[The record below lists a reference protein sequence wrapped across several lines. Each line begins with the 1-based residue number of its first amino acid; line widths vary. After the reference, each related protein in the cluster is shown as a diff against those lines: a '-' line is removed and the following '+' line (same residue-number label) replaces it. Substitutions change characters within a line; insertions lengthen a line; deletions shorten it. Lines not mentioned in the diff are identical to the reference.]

1 MSVSLL
7 FQPLDATSML
17 REGPCGFVPPMAA
30 WNDAHEVDGG
40 QRWMPMPTR
49 SPARNTRQ
57 VGAAMSEGTHHC
69 GDISAGCGWYT
80 AENIGVE
87 GGDCC
92 GCFCFGCVAD
102 VAAEHAKLLADA
114 PKRRGISAK
123 LKARLRRD
131 RTMVALTV
139 RMPKGVVDDLAAR
152 ATKGKFSTPQ
162 ALVRSYV
169 GRALRVEASRE
180 RAEASG
186 FAFGAM
192 MITVALAK
200 DTLALAAHGGCGGRR
215 LCGPGHALVQ
225 LHDNVR
231 AQMLGLNFN

>member
-1 MSVSLL
+1 
-7 FQPLDATSML
+7 
-17 REGPCGFVPPMAA
+17 
-30 WNDAHEVDGG
+30 
-40 QRWMPMPTR
+40 
-49 SPARNTRQ
+49 
-57 VGAAMSEGTHHC
+57 MSEGTHHC

-200 DTLALAAHGGCGGRR
+200 DTLALAAHADMPDTYWQTDDRIGRACVVLGWTR
-215 LCGPGHALVQ
+215 TEA
-225 LHDNVR
+225 R
-231 AQMLGLNFN
+231 TWAQSNSDS